1 MTTRRFRVLLALAI
15 ALVTNSAAAQD
26 KGAPAKSKPK
36 PTAWAF
42 AMTPVMAERLRSG
55 DDAQIRAALDEIRL
69 AGKAATAAAPIV
81 AEILQRGLTLSLS
94 EAALDTL
101 GDVESESSA
110 PILAMYAAHRNL
122 TLRRA
127 AVKALVHTRGL
138 PAEKALRHALAD
150 ADPMVR
156 AVAATGLG
164 TIGAHAAV
172 GDLFSAL
179 DHKVVEAAAAIG
191 QLCTPEQ
198 CDQLA
203 GKLGRLPFDVVT
215 NGLDQI
221 LFRPQAEVT
230 DDAKIKL
237 VGRVRE
243 LGTNEAHKFLT
254 DVQTRWPKSGSPRVK
269 QSIDQGVLATAGGS
283 Q

>member
-1 MTTRRFRVLLALAI
+1 MPRYTRPNTT
-15 ALVTNSAAAQD
+15 
-26 KGAPAKSKPK
+26 
-36 PTAWAF
+36 
-42 AMTPVMAERLRSG
+42 
-55 DDAQIRAALDEIRL
+55 
-69 AGKAATAAAPIV
+69 TAAAPIV

-101 GDVESESSA
+101 GDVESEAAA
-110 PILAMYAAHRNL
+110 PVLAMYAAHRNL

-127 AVKALVHTRGL
+127 AVKALIHTRGAA
-138 PAEKALRHALAD
+138 AEKALRRALAD

-156 AVAATGLG
+156 GVAATGLG
-164 TIGAHAAV
+164 TMRAHDAV

-179 DHKVVEAAAAIG
+179 DHTVVEAAASIG

-215 NGLDQI
+215 SGLDQI
-221 LFRPQAEVT
+221 LFRPQTEVT

-254 DVQTRWPKSGSPRVK
+254 DVQSRWPKVGSPRVK